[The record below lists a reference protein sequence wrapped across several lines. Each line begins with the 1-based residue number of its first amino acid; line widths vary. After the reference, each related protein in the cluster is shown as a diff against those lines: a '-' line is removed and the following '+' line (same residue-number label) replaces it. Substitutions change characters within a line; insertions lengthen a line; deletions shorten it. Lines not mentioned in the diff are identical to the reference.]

1 MERSARFS
9 YSNPKARAW
18 TGVTVFSAY
27 LVLLMVEIYI
37 EIFEN
42 QTHLRIYNRICDA
55 ATYVKQFIL

>member
-1 MERSARFS
+1 MEKSPRFC
-9 YSNPKARAW
+9 YSNPKTRTW

-42 QTHLRIYNRICDA
+42 GTHLRIYNNMISFW
-55 ATYVKQFIL
+55 K